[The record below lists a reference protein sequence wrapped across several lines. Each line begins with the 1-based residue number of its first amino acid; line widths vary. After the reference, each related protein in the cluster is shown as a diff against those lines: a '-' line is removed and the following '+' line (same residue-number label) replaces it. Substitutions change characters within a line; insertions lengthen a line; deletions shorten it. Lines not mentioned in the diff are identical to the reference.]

1 LPDGS
6 ICGPNLDQTYCGGQ
20 CGCAT
25 GCFIE
30 GVILRY
36 GTPNPGNPANT
47 CEICSSNQ
55 NKFGWTPLPDN
66 YFCDEM
72 QLTLCCNGSCCN
84 PGERCIGGGCQ
95 PN

>member
-1 LPDGS
+1 LRLHS
-6 ICGPNLDQTYCGGQ
+6 GG
-20 CGCAT
+20 GLRGGLELAASSRALSCAT
-25 GCFIE
+25 APRIRA
-30 GVILRY
+30 I
-36 GTPNPGNPANT
+36 PANT

-84 PGERCIGGGCQ
+84 PGESCIGGGCQ